1 MTRREL
7 AGFADR
13 ELTPAEARVYLDAP
27 LTASERDDALALAA
41 WFRRR
46 YPTPLERLA
55 YVRRAYARWRR
66 TLDVA
71 SR

>member
-13 ELTPAEARVYLDAP
+13 ELTSAEARAYLDAP
-27 LTASERDDALALAA
+27 VTESERDEALALAA

-46 YPTPLERLA
+46 YRTPLERLA
-55 YVRRAYARWRR
+55 YVRQAYARWRR
-66 TLDVA
+66 TLGVA